1 MRSGDRLNTLQ
12 GRRPPVRRALL
23 RASPTGFTLVELLVV
38 TLIAAIL
45 LAIGV
50 PAMQNLLASNHLS
63 ALTDTLA
70 SALNEA
76 RSEAGKLGTTVSLTA
91 DSGNTNWGSG
101 WKLKAPEVTSGTLNI
116 LRTGA
121 AVPAGYTLYS
131 DAASSVSFDATGR
144 LVGGA
149 GKFLICQ
156 NNGPASGGRAQMI
169 LVAASGRVRI
179 AQNDASGYPLDPTN
193 NNSQETN
200 CTAP

>member
-1 MRSGDRLNTLQ
+1 M
-12 GRRPPVRRALL
+12 
-23 RASPTGFTLVELLVV
+23 VV

-50 PAMQNLLASNHLS
+50 PAMQSLLASNQLS

-76 RSEAGKLGTTVSLTA
+76 RSEAGKLGTTVQLNANS
-91 DSGNTNWGSG
+91 SSTNWGSG
-101 WKLKAPEVTSGTLNI
+101 WTLQAHEVNSGTWNT

-121 AVPAGYTLYS
+121 PLPSGYTLYS
-131 DAASSVSFDATGR
+131 DSASSVQFDATGR
-144 LVGGA
+144 LTTA
-149 GKFLICQ
+149 PGKLLICQ
-156 NNGPASGGRAQMI
+156 NNGPANGGRAQMI

-179 AQNDASGYPLDPTN
+179 AQNDASGYPLDPS